1 MNKPFKASK
10 VRRQWAAPKVVTG
23 MSLVPNSSIEAW
35 YARQLQSLVTRMNQ
49 ETMREVKHLLQSDPQ
64 ARAFYTMDAKGA
76 LPVFSKFRN
85 MFNKLRAKYDEAFG
99 ALARAIAPDFVK
111 KIDVNSKTTTSFSL
125 KGLDREPKEP
135 DAAAS
140 TDLMKANIAANVALI
155 KSIPEEHYSRL
166 QDTMWE
172 SVTSAEPEVTY
183 AGATG
188 MERITKDLMKIEGM
202 TERRAKGIA
211 ADQTSKVYA
220 DINTQRMSASGIK
233 KFRWDHS
240 SISEKGHFRQSHVDR
255 NGKLYLIEGSPSE
268 LYNEDGSDANTEVK
282 AADRGK
288 PGYAIKCRCRMAPV
302 VDLDSKY
309 G

>member
-10 VRRQWAAPKVVTG
+10 IRRQWVAPKVAIGVP
-23 MSLVPNSSIEAW
+23 LVPNSSIEAW

-85 MFNKLRAKYDEAFG
+85 MFNKLRAKYDEAFD

-111 KIDVNSKTTTSFSL
+111 KIDVNSKTTISFSL

-135 DAAAS
+135 AASAAA
-140 TDLMKANIAANVALI
+140 DLMKANIAANVALI
-155 KSIPEEHYSRL
+155 KSIPEEHYNRL

-220 DINTQRMSASGIK
+220 DINTQRMEASGIE
-233 KFRWDHS
+233 KFKWDHS

-255 NGKLYLIEGSPSE
+255 NGKLYLIKGGPSE
-268 LYNEDGSDANTEVK
+268 LYNEDGSDANVEVK

-288 PGYAIKCRCRMAPV
+288 PGYAVKCRCRMAPSI
-302 VDLDSKY
+302 DLDSKY
-309 G
+309 S